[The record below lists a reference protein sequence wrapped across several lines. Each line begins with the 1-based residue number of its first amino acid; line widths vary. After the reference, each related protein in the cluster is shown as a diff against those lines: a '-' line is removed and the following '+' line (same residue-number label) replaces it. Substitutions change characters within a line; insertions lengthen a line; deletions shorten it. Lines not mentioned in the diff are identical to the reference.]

1 MFRKR
6 NRTRG
11 NQYYTAGR
19 NREATAHGL
28 FAGKVLVDELEH
40 AVLFRDG
47 RIEQALPPGMHR
59 VRPNRDRIVF
69 LSAVPQSLA
78 IRSQEILTS
87 DGVTV
92 RATVSVIAKIDDPVV
107 ALRAGN
113 WNEQLHLALQ
123 LALRI
128 EVTSR
133 TLEELVT
140 SRSEIDEPLMAATGL
155 AAEPLGVTVS
165 SLALRDLVVPGEQR
179 ALLAQ
184 VVNAQLAGR
193 AALERARAETA
204 AVRSLANAASMMN
217 DNPALYQLRL
227 LQEMSNTK
235 GNTFIVGTD
244 PSSLPSQP

>member
-6 NRTRG
+6 NRTTG
-11 NQYYTAGR
+11 TQYYLAGR
-19 NREATAHGL
+19 NREATGAGL
-28 FAGKVLVDELEH
+28 FASKIMVDELEH

-47 RIEQALPPGMHR
+47 RIEQVLPPGMHR
-59 VRPNRDRIVF
+59 LRPNRDRIVF
-69 LSAVPQSLA
+69 QSAVPQSLA

-87 DGVTV
+87 DGVTA
-92 RATVSVIAKIDDPVV
+92 RATVSVIVQIHDPVV
-107 ALRAGN
+107 ALRSGN

-123 LALRI
+123 LALRA
-128 EVTSR
+128 EVTNR
-133 TLEELVT
+133 TLEELIT
-140 SRSEIDEPLMAATGL
+140 ARSEVDEPLLAATKL

-244 PSSLPSQP
+244 PSSLPTQP